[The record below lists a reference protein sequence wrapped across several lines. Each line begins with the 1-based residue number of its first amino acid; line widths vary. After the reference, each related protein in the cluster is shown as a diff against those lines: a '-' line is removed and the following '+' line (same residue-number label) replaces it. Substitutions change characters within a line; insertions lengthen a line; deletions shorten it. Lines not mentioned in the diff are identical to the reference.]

1 MTRQLAV
8 YVLMFAGAAGV
19 WACRPDS
26 RSTESVRPE
35 AQAERTEPAKTS
47 KASSLQIDREMLR
60 DLRITTTKAE
70 TRPAGEAVSVLG
82 ELRVDE
88 RRYAEVGSP
97 ITARVVRLVA
107 SAGDAVRA
115 GQVLVELESG
125 DLAKAR
131 ADFAMAVSRV
141 ELARRV
147 LTRKRDLAAE
157 RITPEREVQ
166 EAESQLAVAEAEMR
180 SAQAS
185 LQALGAGADDA
196 AAEPSRFTLRTPIA
210 GTVIERSVAVGRM
223 VDPAKPL
230 FEIADLSR
238 LWLVVHAFERDAVR
252 VKIGAAARIT
262 LPALPGRPFNGTVT
276 LVGRRVDA
284 ESRTVP
290 VRLELPNPDQTLRPG
305 MSATAA
311 IELSEAGGQIITVPV
326 AALQR
331 VQDQWVVFI
340 PQAGGRFDIRT
351 VGRGRDL
358 GGEVEILTG
367 LRPDDTVVVE
377 GSFLLKAEADKARG
391 EGEHERH

>member
-1 MTRQLAV
+1 MRTHLAS
-8 YVLMFAGAAGV
+8 VLIVVVATGV
-19 WACRPDS
+19 WGCQSDS
-26 RSTESVRPE
+26 RSTDASRPE
-35 AQAERTEPAKTS
+35 ARAEKAEPAKTPN
-47 KASSLQIDREMLR
+47 ALQIDREMLR

-88 RRYAEVGSP
+88 RRYAQVGSP
-97 ITARVVRLVA
+97 ITARAVRLLA
-107 SAGDAVRA
+107 SAGDTVSA
-115 GQVLVELESG
+115 GQVLVELQSG

-131 ADFAMAVSRV
+131 ADFAIAVSRV
-141 ELARRV
+141 DLARRV

-166 EAESQLAVAEAEMR
+166 EAESQLAVAEAEVR
-180 SAQAS
+180 SARAS

-196 AAEPSRFTLRTPIA
+196 AVEPSRFALRTPIA
-210 GTVIERSVAVGRM
+210 GTVIERSVSVGQM

-238 LWLVVHAFERDAVR
+238 LWLMVHTFERDAVR
-252 VKIGAAARIT
+252 VKVGAPARIT
-262 LPALPGRPFNGTVT
+262 LPALPGRTFSGTVR
-276 LVGRRVDA
+276 LVGRRVEA

-290 VRLELPNPDQTLRPG
+290 VRLELPNPGQTLRPG

-311 IELSEAGGQIITVPV
+311 IVLSEEGGRIITVPV

-340 PQAGGRFDIRT
+340 PQREEGAFEIRR

-358 GGEVEILTG
+358 GGEVEMLTG

-377 GSFLLKAEADKARG
+377 GSFLLKAEADKTRS
-391 EGEHERH
+391 EGEHEKH

>member
-1 MTRQLAV
+1 MTKRLAT
-8 YVLMFAGAAGV
+8 YVLMLVGVTGA
-19 WACRPDS
+19 WACRSDS
-26 RSTESVRPE
+26 RSPESPRPE
-35 AQAERTEPAKTS
+35 AKAEKPEPAK
-47 KASSLQIDREMLR
+47 ASTASTLQIDREMLR

-70 TRPAGEAVSVLG
+70 TRRAGEAVSVLG

-88 RRYAEVGSP
+88 RRYAQVGSP
-97 ITARVVRLVA
+97 ITARAVRLLA
-107 SAGDAVRA
+107 SAGDAVRS
-115 GQVLVELESG
+115 GQVLVELQSG
-125 DLAKAR
+125 DLAKSR
-131 ADFAMAVSRV
+131 ADFAMAASRV

-166 EAESQLAVAEAEMR
+166 EAESQLSVAEAEMR
-180 SAQAS
+180 SARAS
-185 LQALGAGADDA
+185 LQALGAGVDDA
-196 AAEPSRFTLRTPIA
+196 PAEPSRFTLRTPIA
-210 GTVIERSVAVGRM
+210 GTVIERSLAVGQM
-223 VDPAKPL
+223 VDPAKAL

-252 VKIGAAARIT
+252 VKVGAPARVT
-262 LPALPGRPFNGTVT
+262 LPAMPGRTFNGTVT
-276 LVGRRVDA
+276 LVGRRVDP

-340 PQAGGRFDIRT
+340 PQAEGRFEIRT

-358 GGEVEILTG
+358 GGEVEILSG
-367 LRPDDTVVVE
+367 VQPDDTLVVE

-391 EGEHERH
+391 EGEHEKH